1 MAHPVKG
8 EGKPSIPLKLQPLA
22 PICLS
27 VRLAEPLKLKA
38 LQAPGYYALA
48 LRAIG
53 QDLANLYPNDLA
65 IEVQADGFMVRGH
78 CLKHRLET
86 VNGKPQASILTMPIG
101 RLFQRAGAKP
111 DPSNDIVEFSR
122 GYSSHDIDRLDQT
135 GAAYRTGMNRIPDP
149 RTLGEALRT
158 IGRLIDGN
166 NCRLTALKK
175 LPDRLIVEYF
185 DHDDQPQREEMTN
198 HELYKLQ
205 RAYYGKRGTFEFIY
219 KWKGRET

>member
-1 MAHPVKG
+1 MR
-8 EGKPSIPLKLQPLA
+8 LKFLPLA
-22 PICLS
+22 PISLL
-27 VRLAEPLKLKA
+27 VRLAEPLKLKT

-53 QDLANLYPNDLA
+53 QDLANLYPIDLA
-65 IEVQADGFMVRGH
+65 IEAQTDGFIVRGH
-78 CLKHRLET
+78 CQRYRLDGEPS
-86 VNGKPQASILTMPIG
+86 KPQGQKLAALVG
-101 RLFQRAGAKP
+101 KLFQRADAP
-111 DPSNDIVEFSR
+111 ARADPRDDIVEFSR
-122 GYSSHDIDRLDQT
+122 TYSSHDIDRLDQA

-166 NCRLTALKK
+166 KCRLTSINK
-175 LPDRLIVEYF
+175 LPDRLIVEYQ

-205 RAYYGKRGTFEFIY
+205 RTYYGKRGTFEFID
-219 KWKGRET
+219 KWKGFEH